1 MNNGWKLKELN
12 HKELI
17 EVTNKS
23 IIAPRGQDVAK
34 TAQTLRE
41 LRAIFESFV
50 LKMFSILADCSK
62 EVTYV

>member
-1 MNNGWKLKELN
+1 MMKRIN
-12 HKELI
+12 HKEHE
-17 EVTNKS
+17 EVTKDTKKA

-50 LKMFSILADCSK
+50 LKMFSILANCSK